1 MVGEVV
7 GELSMVALG
16 DDPLESVGDKVEEVT
31 KQFPFLRYAF
41 WSCFLQDGH
50 LFPLVL
56 LNLHFGH
63 NLQEDRMARWK

>member
-7 GELSMVALG
+7 GEPSMVALG

-41 WSCFLQDGH
+41 
-50 LFPLVL
+50 LVL
-56 LNLHFGH
+56 FSAGWASISFGSI
-63 NLQEDRMARWK
+63 ESSFRT